1 MRTKRIDFDGVTKA
15 ELHNKITKL
24 LDKYQGEIAD
34 NNISVNKNDDTY
46 TVKGSVKKFVFTFG
60 IDAEI
65 QLFDNYIEVNYD
77 TNVPESFQS
86 TGFEKMETEIKE
98 A

>member
-1 MRTKRIDFDGVTKA
+1 MRTNRIDFKGITKA
-15 ELHNKITKL
+15 ELHSKITRL
-24 LDKYQGEIAD
+24 LDKYNGEITE
-34 NNISVNKNDDTY
+34 NNISVNKNGDTY
-46 TVKGSVKKFVFTFG
+46 NISGSIKKFLFSFS

-65 QLFDNYIEVNYD
+65 QLFDNYITVNYD
-77 TNVPESFQS
+77 TNIPESLQN